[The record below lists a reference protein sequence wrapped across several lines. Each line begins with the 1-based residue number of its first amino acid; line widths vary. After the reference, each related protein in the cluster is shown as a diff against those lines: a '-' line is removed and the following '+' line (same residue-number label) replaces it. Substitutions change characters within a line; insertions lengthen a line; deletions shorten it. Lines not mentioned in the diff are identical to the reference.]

1 MTFVLLLLA
10 LFLSFA
16 DQSLLSPLLNPLLKD
31 FFGDASSVV
40 PLGWVSFVFTLL
52 MAVSTVASGILSDR
66 GSRKKLVLAGC
77 LVFSLA
83 SALTFLVPFGR
94 SGYALFF
101 AGRALGGLGLGAVL
115 PAVFSMVGDTA
126 PASKRG
132 AAFGLVSMSMIV
144 GRMAGFLAAGALA
157 GSWRTAYFLVGAAGL
172 VLTLALSFAREPRR
186 GAGEEE
192 LGPALRSGAEYG
204 FRIRPED
211 VRTLRS
217 VRSNVWLIL
226 NFVDVIP
233 GAIIVFLIFKFMKD
247 DHNMEAGPVNFIVLL
262 AMVSGALGALLFGRL
277 GDSLFRRDKRARVL
291 LALACN
297 AAPIVFLAFFITADF
312 RLPEG
317 ATLGRA
323 LSVPGVWVVIVSVA
337 GAMFVNQGVNP
348 NWYGT
353 LTDINLPEHRAT
365 MVSLASVMDM
375 LGNALGPLLASYLAL
390 LWGLRAALWAA
401 LAVWALNIIIWL
413 PVLRHV
419 RGDLERRRRILASR
433 AASLKSSF
441 APGRKL

>member
-16 DQSLLSPLLNPLLKD
+16 DQSLLSPLLNPLLRD

-40 PLGWVSFVFTLL
+40 PLGWVSFAFTLL

-83 SALTFLVPFGR
+83 SALTPLVPHGR
-94 SGYALFF
+94 AGYALFF

-126 PASKRG
+126 AASKRG
-132 AAFGLVSMSMIV
+132 AAFGLISMSMIV

-172 VLTLALSFAREPRR
+172 FLTLALSFAREPRR
-186 GAGEEE
+186 GAREEE
-192 LGPALRSGAEYG
+192 LGPALRSGAVYD
-204 FRIRPED
+204 FRIRPRD
-211 VRTLRS
+211 VRALLS
-217 VRSNVWLIL
+217 VRSNIWLIL

-233 GAIIVFLIFKFMKD
+233 GAILIFLIFKFMKD

-262 AMVSGALGALLFGRL
+262 AMIAGALGALFFGRL
-277 GDSLFRRDKRARVL
+277 GDKLFRWDKRARVL

-297 AAPIVFLAFFITADF
+297 AAPVVFLVFFIAADF

-317 ATLGRA
+317 ATLVRA
-323 LSVPGVWVVIVSVA
+323 LSVPGVWIVTVSVA

-353 LTDINLPEHRAT
+353 LTDVNLPEHRAT

-401 LAVWALNIIIWL
+401 LAVWALNIFLWL
-413 PVLRHV
+413 PVVRHV
-419 RGDLERRRRILASR
+419 RGDLERRRRILVSR
-433 AASLKSSF
+433 ASAL
-441 APGRKL
+441 